1 MQILGRTI
9 NLRSLIAQRMN
20 KTFRENLEFL
30 FDRFESQDLCA
41 VVVSFFFLILY
52 VLPLLVKYTNF
63 ISAGTGEAHRY
74 PKAFAWTAFTRSYN
88 RSFQPH
94 AEWNARKHLACLI
107 FQPTCYT
114 GQHTILYVII
124 KFRSQ
129 FFSFFFCW
137 ALDMVRDA
145 EWLPTKLHT
154 LQYHTEICP
163 LLEGSSY
170 SKTLSAFC

>member
-41 VVVSFFFLILY
+41 VVVSFFFLIFY

-74 PKAFAWTAFTRSYN
+74 PKAFA
-88 RSFQPH
+88 
-94 AEWNARKHLACLI
+94 
-107 FQPTCYT
+107 
-114 GQHTILYVII
+114 
-124 KFRSQ
+124 
-129 FFSFFFCW
+129 
-137 ALDMVRDA
+137 
-145 EWLPTKLHT
+145 
-154 LQYHTEICP
+154 
-163 LLEGSSY
+163 
-170 SKTLSAFC
+170 